1 MEYAMTMLMQIEEE
15 IKGLP
20 QNEFS
25 KLREWFSKYDS
36 EIWDKQ
42 ISTDSQVGK
51 LDNLAEQAIRDY
63 RNNTYKAL

>member
-1 MEYAMTMLMQIEEE
+1 MTMLMQIEEE
-15 IKGLP
+15 IKSLP

-25 KLREWFSKYDS
+25 KLREWFSKYAS

-63 RNNTYKAL
+63 SNNTYKAL